1 MVWASLSLRL
11 IGKLEFISFMYVHL
25 IPSFSDDALSI
36 FEIYPKNERPLL
48 TEIAHIDWD
57 SSEEHPA
64 HLLPDT
70 LVCDV
75 IHDDRIVFRIVNY
88 RTNYSTCFSADVEA
102 NRPEHRYT
110 YDVGVRSIL
119 SKVLKLAYSLGRH
132 SRRRQL
138 FLSSVKKE
146 Y

>member
-11 IGKLEFISFMYVHL
+11 IGKLELISFMYVYL

-36 FEIYPKNERPLL
+36 FEIYPKSERSLL

-57 SSEEHPA
+57 ASGEQPA
-64 HLLPDT
+64 HLLPET
-70 LVCDV
+70 VVCRV

-102 NRPEHRYT
+102 KRAEHMYKH
-110 YDVGVRSIL
+110 DVEV
-119 SKVLKLAYSLGRH
+119 
-132 SRRRQL
+132 
-138 FLSSVKKE
+138 
-146 Y
+146 